1 MLKKIA
7 NTFLTKILTAFIN
20 LAVAVLISQWMGAG
34 GKGVQGLFLATLAM
48 TTTLTGLF
56 GVISLSYLVPRKP
69 SLNYY
74 MIANSWA
81 FIASGFSYLFL
92 KVTGLI
98 NHDHI
103 LLLSFTTFF
112 SALATNNLSIY
123 LIREKISTYNWA
135 LFSQPFLLILF
146 IILFYNFQE
155 EFSIYHYIYSLLG
168 SYIFLF
174 FLSIKGATLYFKEME
189 SVTIQ
194 SLGSDAKEMFR
205 YGFYNQ
211 MATLIQ
217 MLSFRGSYYILEK
230 FSSIQDVGVFSNA
243 VSIVESIW
251 IINRS
256 LSLVFYSR
264 IINSTS
270 KKYNKEIFQKF
281 SIMAFWLQV
290 LAIFALLLIPS
301 DIYVLLFGDDFVT
314 LKSII
319 VLLIPGTLFFG
330 QSFITS
336 HYFSG
341 TGKHHIN
348 LISNSMGMVLI
359 LSISYLLIPNYSITG
374 AVIASNI
381 GYICVFIVQFYYIRQ
396 IYKVSL
402 LDQVFNKKWFGQLL
416 EYVKSSLLKLKK

>member
-103 LLLSFTTFF
+103 LLLSFTTLF
-112 SALATNNLSIY
+112 SALATINLSIY

-155 EFSIYHYIYSLLG
+155 AFSIYHYIYSLLG

-256 LSLVFYSR
+256 LSLVLDR
-264 IINSTS
+264 
-270 KKYNKEIFQKF
+270 
-281 SIMAFWLQV
+281 
-290 LAIFALLLIPS
+290 
-301 DIYVLLFGDDFVT
+301 
-314 LKSII
+314 KS
-319 VLLIPGTLFFG
+319 
-330 QSFITS
+330 
-336 HYFSG
+336 
-341 TGKHHIN
+341 
-348 LISNSMGMVLI
+348 
-359 LSISYLLIPNYSITG
+359 
-374 AVIASNI
+374 
-381 GYICVFIVQFYYIRQ
+381 
-396 IYKVSL
+396 
-402 LDQVFNKKWFGQLL
+402 
-416 EYVKSSLLKLKK
+416 